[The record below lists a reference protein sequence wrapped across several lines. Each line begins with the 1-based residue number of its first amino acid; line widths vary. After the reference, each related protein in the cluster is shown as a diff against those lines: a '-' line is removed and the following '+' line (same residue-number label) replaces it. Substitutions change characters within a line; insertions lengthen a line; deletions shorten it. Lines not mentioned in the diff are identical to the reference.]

1 MSEKGIGAAERFAPR
16 RLASHSGLVLA
27 IERPAPGT
35 LGKQAGWRLAT
46 VHSLSPAVGVRSTMT
61 IHLVALRGE
70 VEAALLAE
78 LERVGPARF
87 RQADLVRR
95 FEGRGASSRSLFRWT
110 GELLKSGRAAQHL
123 SQRMRAAVDERA
135 ELTNEPAA
143 AAASE
148 VVAALPRPITLDE
161 IAGSGPINIRS
172 RLQECFDTA
181 RQVAEHARTPGGAVR
196 NAWLLLS
203 AAELTRRS
211 IETAIRVRHSLQSLE
226 ATDRFHQAVLDI
238 LAQESPELVQRVL
251 ARVTQLEMG

>member
-1 MSEKGIGAAERFAPR
+1 
-16 RLASHSGLVLA
+16 
-27 IERPAPGT
+27 
-35 LGKQAGWRLAT
+35 
-46 VHSLSPAVGVRSTMT
+46 MT

-78 LERVGPARF
+78 LERVGPAGL

-135 ELTNEPAA
+135 ELTNEPSA

-203 AAELTRRS
+203 ASELTRRS